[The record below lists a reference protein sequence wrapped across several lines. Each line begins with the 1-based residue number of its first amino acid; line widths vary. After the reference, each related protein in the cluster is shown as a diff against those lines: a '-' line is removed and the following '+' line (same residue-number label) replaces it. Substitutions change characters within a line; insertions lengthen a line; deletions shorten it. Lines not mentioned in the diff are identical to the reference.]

1 MLAPLFLVV
10 SAAILAQVRKSWS
23 LLRVGFGQ
31 MVYIAILAQITW
43 SLVASPYPLPLLLL
57 ALSRSTQQCR
67 QAVVPDAVVST
78 PGTSTPPVERSDIVC
93 LSSTTPPHSCVT
105 ARQASAAPESLGQP
119 PPLTRQQS
127 LLVAMFDLLSR
138 PVLCRV
144 VLATWV
150 HTARNMDALQ
160 NRAQSKHHKSDGSIL
175 AAASMVATT
184 PSSLSP
190 TSSASSARCCCRR
203 SCWSPE
209 PLCSCPALD
218 ACSTSALALVPSSLL
233 SVSFHV
239 KLRFCGI
246 RIRIGKKNVGVAR
259 HALV

>member
-1 MLAPLFLVV
+1 M
-10 SAAILAQVRKSWS
+10 AILAQVRKSWS
-23 LLRVGFGQ
+23 LLRVGLGQ
-31 MVYIAILAQITW
+31 MVYIAILAQSTW

-57 ALSRSTQQCR
+57 ALSRSTKQCR
-67 QAVVPDAVVST
+67 QVVVPDAVVST
-78 PGTSTPPVERSDIVC
+78 PGTSTPPVERSDLVC
-93 LSSTTPPHSCVT
+93 LSPTTPPHSCVT
-105 ARQASAAPESLGQP
+105 ARQASAAPESPGQP

-175 AAASMVATT
+175 AAASMIATT
-184 PSSLSP
+184 PSTLSP
-190 TSSASSARCCCRR
+190 TRSASSATTAYRLRR
-203 SCWSPE
+203 SYWSPE
-209 PLCSCPALD
+209 SFEAALRRLLG
-218 ACSTSALALVPSSLL
+218 AGSLFSSL
-233 SVSFHV
+233 SFHV

-246 RIRIGKKNVGVAR
+246 RDRIEKK
-259 HALV
+259 